1 MIGGLVI
8 ERYGHLKWQRV
19 DVIDI
24 KKNEVVKK
32 YRLVE
37 NKTAQKTGDSP
48 IQTELEIRER
58 IEARLHK
65 RDEQTLSLEEY
76 EVEKTRRKRADGNN
90 GTKKS

>member
-32 YRLVE
+32 YRLVKNE
-37 NKTAQKTGDSP
+37 TVQKTKESSV
-48 IQTELEIRER
+48 QTELEIRKR